1 MASVGDSSDDKT
13 NAFTLY
19 RLIVD
24 LGTEALR
31 ITFNRYNPGNLQALL
46 STHNH
51 TLLRLKHKNIVT
63 QSQWDHLYPAT
74 PNPPNINDFDITLLS
89 LLLRNI
95 CGLKPPSDPIWV
107 NKPNTSDHSTE
118 ADIVRIRFFRN
129 EHLGHISNT
138 AVSDADFK
146 SLWAEISAPL
156 VRLGIDQSA
165 IDELKNEFLNRH
177 LVWCNFQSE
186 IEFYYEKFT
195 EGTREWVFEEFLTWF
210 KSENSRNR
218 AFIISGHAGMGKS
231 VIAAAVCKQSAEH
244 IAACHFFQYN
254 NSQYDSPK
262 IFLQSVAWQVCQV
275 FPAYKKALVG
285 KLTSNLTQP
294 LNDMNIEG
302 LFTTLF
308 KEPFTNIADPG
319 KTILIVLDAVDECE
333 NKGRD
338 GLANLIS
345 NHLHKLPPYIRFLI
359 TTRPEK
365 NLTAKFAKLNPLYIN
380 SNDARNLCDVKM
392 VLRETISQ
400 ASDRMP
406 GLIDELAEKSDGL
419 MLYAFFLSEIYNDDP
434 STFDI
439 ANLPNG
445 IEEHYERYFGRLEG
459 ELCGLGIS
467 ENKFFSLL
475 SALTVSRE
483 PLPDAFVEILLGIE
497 NSPRKAQKVKKAIS
511 SLLVINEDKSI
522 SFFHKSLRDWLVD
535 HSDHSYSVDVQHGHK
550 ILFDL
555 CVSKLDELK
564 VNGVT
569 HLAKTNP
576 AIRYSVK
583 YWISHML
590 NGPEDPG
597 KLNSLVSNYVTDL
610 EVIFASVYFNV
621 DLTLDNISNLT
632 EYKMYHHVSEY
643 TRAIVERLYFV
654 IRKFAFLLRD
664 YPNTFLQIV
673 VNESEG
679 DFSLKASSLLQTR
692 YKDIVYLEFVKKGR
706 KNDALETRCL
716 LSGTISGI
724 DISPNHD
731 SIICSYREGGIELF
745 STAALMSV
753 WKKTDFELE
762 QSPPL
767 SLRNFL
773 DGPCMLRHC
782 IVFHPRD
789 NIILPGRLDTVITVK
804 GTFRPGPFQCDENCS
819 KFTNCCFSS
828 DNSRMVTNYGN
839 NLIVWNV
846 ASGDKE
852 RCLSCNTLNSF
863 SFTSSGKFL
872 GTVDIENNF
881 KVYDINN
888 DYTFKSVKL
897 TSQFPVEILSTFE
910 QNSWFCSVHHHIA
923 SVEQNIEKSIFHV
936 RLTDI
941 FLPNSLHYCEE
952 IKCQLQRPQQSWFS
966 KVRKILNR
974 TFGWS
979 SFDAL
984 RYILI
989 RDKSVVIYSRG
1000 SNAMYMFS
1008 IKGLVDGEEQAHN
1021 MKGVYSNMSPN
1032 GEWAYLNNTWA
1043 QTLTICN
1050 LDSDTKF
1057 SKLFENSSMLDI
1069 PIVRDGVILYG
1080 KNSILQRWN
1089 SDITQC
1095 LSNFDELPGMKSC
1108 VSVSDE
1114 LIACRFDSY
1123 VIFFNV
1129 FSKEI
1134 ENKTSFNETVLSV
1147 PACSIKYH
1155 VLAQIESGEFSLWMN
1170 GIKVDGWKE
1179 VFETNTSLRCI
1190 HCAEFSPQGSRLALF
1205 SGETNKIFIFDVL
1218 SIRYVAQVPIY
1229 GPSDDFLRLKFF
1241 DDENLVCGSANHILY
1256 FINVDRGEILTCLD
1270 MGNIPA
1276 PIGVSRKRSIVFAG
1290 HNCSESFEL
1299 IKVWLHRN

>member
-1 MASVGDSSDDKT
+1 MASVGGSSDDKT
-13 NAFTLY
+13 NALKLY
-19 RLIVD
+19 GLIVD

-31 ITFNRYNPGNLQALL
+31 ITFNRYNPGNLKGVL
-46 STHNH
+46 SSHNH
-51 TLLRLKHKNIVT
+51 TLLKLKPKNFVIK
-63 QSQWDHLYPAT
+63 SQWDKLYPAT
-74 PNPPNINDFDITLLS
+74 PNLPNINDFDITLLS
-89 LLLRNI
+89 LLLRYI
-95 CGLKPPSDPIWV
+95 CGLKLHSDPIWA
-107 NKPNTSDHSTE
+107 NKKPNPSDHSTE
-118 ADIVRIRFFRN
+118 ADIVRIRSFRN
-129 EHLGHISNT
+129 DFLHRSHT
-138 AVSDADFK
+138 AVSDADFM

-165 IDELKNEFLNRH
+165 IDELKNEPLNKH

-210 KSENSRNR
+210 KNENSRNR

-231 VIAAAVCKQSAEH
+231 VIAAAICKQFAEH

-262 IFLQSVAWQVCQV
+262 IFLQSVAWQVCRV

-294 LNDMNIEG
+294 LNHMNIEG

-338 GLANLIS
+338 ELANLIS

-359 TTRPEK
+359 TTRPEN

-380 SNDARNLCDVKM
+380 SNDTRNLCDVKM

-406 GLIDELAEKSDGL
+406 GLIDELAEKTGGL

-434 STFDI
+434 SSFDI

-445 IEEHYERYFGRLEG
+445 IEEYYERYFGRLEG

-467 ENKFFSLL
+467 QDKFFPLL
-475 SALTVSRE
+475 SALAVSRE

-555 CVSKLDELK
+555 CVLKLDELK
-564 VNGVT
+564 VSGVT

-576 AIRYSVK
+576 SIRYSVK

-590 NGPEDPG
+590 NGPENPG
-597 KLNSLVSNYVTDL
+597 KLDRLVSNYVTDL
-610 EVIFASVYFNV
+610 EVIFASVYINV
-621 DLTLDNISNLT
+621 DLTLDNISDLT
-632 EYKMYHHVSEY
+632 EYKVYHHVSES

-664 YPNTFLQIV
+664 NPHTFLQNV

-679 DFSLKASSLLQTR
+679 NLSLRASSLLQTR
-692 YKDIVYLEFVKKGR
+692 YKDIVYLEFVKKER

-716 LSGTISGI
+716 LSGTISAI
-724 DISPNHD
+724 DISLNHD
-731 SIICSYREGGIELF
+731 YVICSYSEGGIELF
-745 STAALMSV
+745 STAAFMSV
-753 WKKTDFELE
+753 WKKPDFELE
-762 QSPPL
+762 QPPPL
-767 SLRNFL
+767 TPLN
-773 DGPCMLRHC
+773 GPCMLRHS

-789 NIILPGRLDTVITVK
+789 NFILPGRLDKVLTVQGK
-804 GTFRPGPFQCDENCS
+804 FRPGPFQCDENCS
-819 KFTNCCFSS
+819 KFTHCCFSL
-828 DNSRMVTNYGN
+828 DNSRMVTNCGN
-839 NLIVWNV
+839 SLIIWNV
-846 ASGDKE
+846 TSGDKE
-852 RCLSCNTLNSF
+852 RGLPCNTLVSF
-863 SFTSSGKFL
+863 SFTSSGNFL
-872 GTVDIENNF
+872 GTVDIENVFN
-881 KVYDINN
+881 VYDISK
-888 DYTFKSVKL
+888 DYSVKSLKL
-897 TSQFPVEILSTFE
+897 TSQCPVEILSTFE
-910 QNSWFCSVHHHIA
+910 QNSWFCSFDRRVA
-923 SVEQNIEKSIFHV
+923 SLEQNMNISISYV
-936 RLTDI
+936 NLRDI
-941 FLPNSLHYCEE
+941 LLPSSLHYCDEL
-952 IKCQLQRPQQSWFS
+952 KCLLQHPEQSWFS

-984 RYILI
+984 RYFLI
-989 RDKSVVIYSRG
+989 GSTSVLIYSRR
-1000 SNAMYMFS
+1000 SNEMHMFS
-1008 IKGLVDGEEQAHN
+1008 VKDLVDEVEQACN
-1021 MKGVYSNMSPN
+1021 MKGVWSNMSSN
-1032 GEWAYLNNTWA
+1032 GDLAYLINACA
-1043 QTLTICN
+1043 QKLTIWN
-1050 LDSDTKF
+1050 PESSTKSSNPF
-1057 SKLFENSSMLDI
+1057 KNSSMFSI
-1069 PIVRDGVILYG
+1069 PIVRDGVILYD
-1080 KNSILQRWN
+1080 KDRTPQLYN

-1095 LSNFDELPGMKSC
+1095 LSTFHKLAGMERC
-1108 VSVSDE
+1108 FSVSE
-1114 LIACRFDSY
+1114 EVIACKFDSY

-1129 FSKEI
+1129 FTKEI
-1134 ENKTSFNETVLSV
+1134 ESKTRFNEKVLSV
-1147 PACSIKYH
+1147 YACSIKYH
-1155 VLAQIESGEFSLWMN
+1155 VLAQIESSEFSLWKN
-1170 GIKVDGWKE
+1170 ESKVDGWEE
-1179 VFETNTSLRCI
+1179 VFRANTSLRCI
-1190 HCAEFSPQGSRLALF
+1190 FCAEFSPQGDRLALF
-1205 SGETNKIFIFDVL
+1205 SAEINKIFIFDIL
-1218 SIRYVAQVPIY
+1218 SIRYVAQVPTY
-1229 GPSDDFLRLKFF
+1229 GPSFDFLRLKFF
-1241 DDENLVCGSANHILY
+1241 DNENLVCGSTDHILY
-1256 FINVDRGEILTCLD
+1256 FINIDRGEILTCLD

-1276 PIGVSRKRSIVFAG
+1276 PISVSHKRSIVFAG
-1290 HNCSESFEL
+1290 LNYSENFEL
-1299 IKVWLHRN
+1299 IKVWLHR

>member
-1 MASVGDSSDDKT
+1 M
-13 NAFTLY
+13 
-19 RLIVD
+19 
-24 LGTEALR
+24 
-31 ITFNRYNPGNLQALL
+31 
-46 STHNH
+46 
-51 TLLRLKHKNIVT
+51 
-63 QSQWDHLYPAT
+63 
-74 PNPPNINDFDITLLS
+74 
-89 LLLRNI
+89 
-95 CGLKPPSDPIWV
+95 
-107 NKPNTSDHSTE
+107 
-118 ADIVRIRFFRN
+118 
-129 EHLGHISNT
+129 
-138 AVSDADFK
+138 
-146 SLWAEISAPL
+146 
-156 VRLGIDQSA
+156 
-165 IDELKNEFLNRH
+165 
-177 LVWCNFQSE
+177 
-186 IEFYYEKFT
+186 
-195 EGTREWVFEEFLTWF
+195 
-210 KSENSRNR
+210 
-218 AFIISGHAGMGKS
+218 
-231 VIAAAVCKQSAEH
+231 
-244 IAACHFFQYN
+244 
-254 NSQYDSPK
+254 
-262 IFLQSVAWQVCQV
+262 

-302 LFTTLF
+302 LFITLF
-308 KEPFTNIADPG
+308 KEPFTNIANPG
-319 KTILIVLDAVDECE
+319 KTILIILDAVDECE

-338 GLANLIS
+338 ELANLIS

-555 CVSKLDELK
+555 CVLKLDELK
-564 VNGVT
+564 VSGVT

-576 AIRYSVK
+576 SIRYSVK

-590 NGPEDPG
+590 NGPENPG
-597 KLNSLVSNYVTDL
+597 KLDSLVSNYVTDL
-610 EVIFASVYFNV
+610 EVIFASVYINV

-632 EYKMYHHVSEY
+632 EYKVYHHVSES
-643 TRAIVERLYFV
+643 TRAMVARLFFV

-664 YPNTFLQIV
+664 NPHTFLQNV

-679 DFSLKASSLLQTR
+679 DLSLRASSLLQTR
-692 YKDIVYLEFVKKGR
+692 YKDIVYLEFVKKER

-716 LSGTISGI
+716 LSGTISAI

-731 SIICSYREGGIELF
+731 YIICSYSEGGIELF
-745 STAALMSV
+745 STAAFMSV

-762 QSPPL
+762 QPPPL
-767 SLRNFL
+767 APLN
-773 DGPCMLRHC
+773 GPCMLRHS

-789 NIILPGRLDTVITVK
+789 NFILPWRLDKVLTVEGK
-804 GTFRPGPFQCDENCS
+804 FRPGPFQCDENCS
-819 KFTNCCFSS
+819 KFTHCCFSL

-839 NLIVWNV
+839 SLIIWNV
-846 ASGDKE
+846 TSGDKE
-852 RCLSCNTLNSF
+852 RCLSCNTLVSF
-863 SFTSSGKFL
+863 SFTSSGNFL
-872 GTVDIENNF
+872 GTVDIENVF
-881 KVYDINN
+881 KVYDISKN
-888 DYTFKSVKL
+888 YSVKSLKL
-897 TSQFPVEILSTFE
+897 TSQCPVEILSTFE
-910 QNSWFCSVHHHIA
+910 QNSWFCSFDRRVA
-923 SVEQNIEKSIFHV
+923 SLEQNMNISISYV
-936 RLTDI
+936 NLRDI
-941 FLPNSLHYCEE
+941 LLPSSLHYCDEL
-952 IKCQLQRPQQSWFS
+952 KCLLQHPEQSWFS
-966 KVRKILNR
+966 KVRKILNPM
-974 TFGWS
+974 FAWS

-989 RDKSVVIYSRG
+989 GSTSVLIYSRR
-1000 SNAMYMFS
+1000 SNEMHMFS
-1008 IKGLVDGEEQAHN
+1008 IKDLVDEVEQACN
-1021 MKGVYSNMSPN
+1021 MKGVSSNMSSN
-1032 GEWAYLNNTWA
+1032 GDLAYLINACA
-1043 QTLTICN
+1043 QKLTIWN
-1050 LDSDTKF
+1050 LESSTKSSNPF
-1057 SKLFENSSMLDI
+1057 KNSSMFNI
-1069 PIVRDGVILYG
+1069 PIVRDGVILYD
-1080 KNSILQRWN
+1080 KDRTPQLWN

-1095 LSNFDELPGMKSC
+1095 LSTFHKLAGMERC
-1108 VSVSDE
+1108 LSVSEDV
-1114 LIACRFDSY
+1114 IACKFDSY

-1129 FSKEI
+1129 FTKEI
-1134 ENKTSFNETVLSV
+1134 ESKTKFNEKVLSV
-1147 PACSIKYH
+1147 HACSIKYH
-1155 VLAQIESGEFSLWMN
+1155 VLAQIESSEFSLWKN
-1170 GIKVDGWKE
+1170 ESKVDGWEE
-1179 VFETNTSLRCI
+1179 VFRANTSLRCI
-1190 HCAEFSPQGSRLALF
+1190 HCAEFSPQGNRLALF
-1205 SGETNKIFIFDVL
+1205 SAEINKVFIFDIL
-1218 SIRYVAQVPIY
+1218 SIRYVAQVPTY
-1229 GPSDDFLRLKFF
+1229 GPSFDILTLKFF
-1241 DDENLVCGSANHILY
+1241 DDENLVCGSTDHILY

-1276 PIGVSRKRSIVFAG
+1276 PISVSRKRSIVFAG
-1290 HNCSESFEL
+1290 LNYSENFEL
-1299 IKVWLHRN
+1299 IKVWLHR

>member
-13 NAFTLY
+13 NALTLY

-31 ITFNRYNPGNLQALL
+31 INFNGCHTGNLQAVL

-51 TLLRLKHKNIVT
+51 TLLRLRRQNFVT
-63 QSQWDHLYPAT
+63 KSQWEKLYPAA
-74 PNPPNINDFDITLLS
+74 PKLPNINDFDITLLS

-95 CGLKPPSDPIWV
+95 CGLKLPSDPIWA
-107 NKPNTSDHSTE
+107 NKKPNPSDHSTE
-118 ADIVRIRFFRN
+118 ADIVRIRSFRN
-129 EHLGHISNT
+129 VISHMSNT
-138 AVSDADFK
+138 AVSDADFM

-165 IDELKNEFLNRH
+165 IDELKNELLNKH

-195 EGTREWVFEEFLTWF
+195 KGTREWVFEEFSTWF
-210 KSENSRNR
+210 ENENSENR
-218 AFIISGHAGMGKS
+218 AFIISGLVGMGKS
-231 VIAAAVCKQSAEH
+231 VIAAAVCKQFAEH

-254 NSQYDSPK
+254 NSQYDNPK

-275 FPAYKKALVG
+275 FPAYKKALVR
-285 KLTSNLTQP
+285 KLTSNLAQP

-308 KEPFTNIADPG
+308 KEPFTAIADPG

-338 GLANLIS
+338 ELANLIS

-365 NLTAKFAKLNPLYIN
+365 HLIAKFAKLNPLYIN
-380 SNDARNLCDVKM
+380 SDDARNLCDLKM
-392 VLRETISQ
+392 VLRETFSQ

-406 GLIDELAEKSDGL
+406 DLIDKLAEKSDGL

-434 STFDI
+434 SIFDI
-439 ANLPNG
+439 ENLPNG

-459 ELCGLGIS
+459 ELGCLGIS
-467 ENKFFSLL
+467 EDKFFSLL
-475 SALTVSRE
+475 SALAVSRE
-483 PLPDAFVEILLGIE
+483 PLPDAFVEILLDIE
-497 NSPRKAQKVKKAIS
+497 KSPRKAQKVKKAIS

-522 SFFHKSLRDWLVD
+522 SFFHKSVRDWLVN
-535 HSDHSYSVDVQHGHK
+535 HSDHNYSVDVQHSHK
-550 ILFDL
+550 ILFNL

-564 VNGVT
+564 VSGVT

-576 AIRYSVK
+576 SIKYSVK

-597 KLNSLVSNYVTDL
+597 KLENLVSNYVTDL
-610 EVIFASVYFNV
+610 EVMLASVHFNV
-621 DLTLDNISNLT
+621 DLTLNNITNLT
-632 EYKMYHHVSEY
+632 EHNMYHHVSES
-643 TRAIVERLYFV
+643 TRAIVARLFFV

-664 YPNTFLQIV
+664 YPHTFLQNV

-679 DFSLKASSLLQTR
+679 NLSLKASSLLRTR
-692 YKDIVYLEFVKKGR
+692 YKDIVYLEFFEKDRKK
-706 KNDALETRCL
+706 NALEARCL

-724 DISPNHD
+724 DISPSHD
-731 SIICSYREGGIELF
+731 YIICSYREGGIELF
-745 STAALMSV
+745 STAAFMSV
-753 WKKTDFELE
+753 WKNTDFELE
-762 QSPPL
+762 QPPL
-767 SLRNFL
+767 SLPNFL

-789 NIILPGRLDTVITVK
+789 NIILPGRLDEVITVE
-804 GTFRPGPFQCDENCS
+804 GTFRPGRFQCDESCS

-839 NLIVWNV
+839 DLIVWNV
-846 ASGDKE
+846 AGGDKE

-863 SFTSSGKFL
+863 SFTSSGIFL
-872 GTVDIENNF
+872 GTVDIENEF
-881 KVYDINN
+881 KVYDISN
-888 DYTFKSVKL
+888 DYTFKSLKL

-923 SVEQNIEKSIFHV
+923 SVEQNIEISISHV

-952 IKCQLQRPQQSWFS
+952 IKCQRQRPQQSWFS

-989 RDKSVVIYSRG
+989 GDKGVVIYSRG

-1008 IKGLVDGEEQAHN
+1008 VKGLVDGEEQAHN
-1021 MKGVYSNMSPN
+1021 MKGVFSNMSPN

-1050 LDSDTKF
+1050 LESDIKF
-1057 SKLFENSSMLDI
+1057 SKLFQNSSMLDI

-1080 KNSILQRWN
+1080 KNRIPQRWN

-1095 LSNFDELPGMKSC
+1095 LSNFDELDGMKSC
-1108 VSVSDE
+1108 FSVSDE
-1114 LIACRFDSY
+1114 LIACMFDSY
-1123 VIFFNV
+1123 VVFFNV
-1129 FSKEI
+1129 FTKKKES
-1134 ENKTSFNETVLSV
+1134 EANFNEKVLSV
-1147 PACSIKYH
+1147 HACSIKYH
-1155 VLAQIESGEFSLWMN
+1155 VLAQIESSEFSLWKN
-1170 GIKVDGWKE
+1170 ESKVDGWEE
-1179 VFETNTSLRCI
+1179 VFKANTSLRCI
-1190 HCAEFSPQGSRLALF
+1190 FCATFSPQGSRLALF
-1205 SGETNKIFIFDVL
+1205 SAEIYKIFIFDIL
-1218 SIRYVAQVPIY
+1218 SVRYVAQVPIY
-1229 GPSDDFLRLKFF
+1229 GPSDDLLRLKFF
-1241 DDENLVCGSANHILY
+1241 DNENLVCGSTNHILY

-1276 PIGVSRKRSIVFAG
+1276 PIGVSRKRSIVFTG

-1299 IKVWLHRN
+1299 IKVWLRRN